1 MPKLKPGHQRGKRLS
16 ESHKNQIAAGR
27 ILQRLKDNA
36 EGTLKGPDGEPYV
49 MSQSQIKAAELFLS
63 KTVPSL
69 SSVEQTVHEEQSTP
83 EQLMAQLTAMLD
95 DPATRDML
103 RNMLKGYPDNSTR
116 QDNIEPIHKAA

>member
-1 MPKLKPGHQRGKRLS
+1 MPKLKIGHQRGKRLS

-49 MSQSQIKAAELFLS
+49 MNQSQIKAAELFLS
-63 KTVPSL
+63 KTIPSL
-69 SSVEQTVHEEQSTP
+69 SSVEQTIHEEQSTP

-103 RNMLKGYPDNSTR
+103 RNMLKGYPDSSTR